1 MLHHNHTW
9 QPMRYEEEA
18 RRTTITMFHGNN
30 TTRKKSEEQ
39 QLASTSLFQGLL
51 EPPEGVGASGLEA
64 SEIFEGREA
73 RKRKMVEQGEQVAMF
88 LICNIFLPP
97 DPPGGR

>member
-1 MLHHNHTW
+1 
-9 QPMRYEEEA
+9 
-18 RRTTITMFHGNN
+18 MFHGNN

-39 QLASTSLFQGLL
+39 QLASRSLFQGLL

-73 RKRKMVEQGEQVAMF
+73 RKRKMVEQGEQVALF
-88 LICNIFLPP
+88 LICNIFLPS